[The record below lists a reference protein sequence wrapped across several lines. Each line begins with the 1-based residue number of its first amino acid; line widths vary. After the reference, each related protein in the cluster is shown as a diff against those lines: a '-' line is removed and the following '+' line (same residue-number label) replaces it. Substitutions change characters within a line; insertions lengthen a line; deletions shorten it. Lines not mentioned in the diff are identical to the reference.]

1 MRLIIPE
8 ASSLVLPSLHPWPP
22 LLQCHN
28 VTCHV
33 KDFAWRIP
41 ASRRRGG
48 RGRQGGLDRIVQKHP
63 DKKMIAVTAM
73 ERRLLLLIY
82 ALWKSDKPY
91 DKDYNKKK

>member
-1 MRLIIPE
+1 MP
-8 ASSLVLPSLHPWPP
+8 A
-22 LLQCHN
+22 LQ
-28 VTCHV
+28 
-33 KDFAWRIP
+33 AQLR
-41 ASRRRGG
+41 SRH
-48 RGRQGGLDRIVQKHP
+48 LKAAHDRIVQKHP